1 MTAAM
6 TKERVKVVFIA
17 GSSYSGSTML
27 GLVLGSD
34 ETAFYCGEIK
44 QYMRRRNLKQR
55 QALGH
60 HFCTCGERYE
70 ACSFWTSVHSR
81 YGSERDLNPA
91 PGFSWSNL
99 RLLTRVVIPV
109 KRGGDHPLP
118 EHARLLEAI
127 HDVARA
133 ENPGVAYVVDS
144 SKSVRSLE
152 VLADSPNL
160 DLYVIHLI
168 RDGVAVASS
177 FKNRGWSAYY
187 GMVSW
192 VMVNVFLA
200 RFLRRSCI
208 RTMRL
213 DYGSLYFATAEELD
227 RINAFLGSS
236 LKPEG
241 VTQRV
246 RESVYHVLAGNKD
259 VRGLSSE
266 FQSIRYRGDRK
277 QLNALERLFAGLLL
291 SPLNRWFGI
300 NSPVAPEATDAARG

>member
-1 MTAAM
+1 M
-6 TKERVKVVFIA
+6 TKEKVKVVFIT

-34 ETAFYCGEIK
+34 DTAFFSGEVK
-44 QYMRRRNLKQR
+44 QYMRRRDLDQS
-55 QALGH
+55 QAPGH
-60 HFCTCGERYE
+60 YFCTCGERYE
-70 ACSFWTSVHSR
+70 ACPFWSSVHSL
-81 YGSERDLNPA
+81 YGSERNLNPA

-99 RLLTRVVIPV
+99 RLVARVVIPV
-109 KRGGDHPLP
+109 ERGGDRPIP

-133 ENPGVAYVVDS
+133 ANPGVAYVADS

-152 VLADSPNL
+152 ALAGAPNL

-177 FKNRGWSAYY
+177 FKSRGWSTLY

-192 VMVNVFLA
+192 AMVNVFLS
-200 RFLRRSCI
+200 RFLRKSRI
-208 RTMRL
+208 RTLRL
-213 DYGSLYFATAEELD
+213 DYGSLCHSTAEELD

-236 LKPEG
+236 LKPEA

-246 RESVYHVLAGNKD
+246 REGVYHVFAGNKD
-259 VRGLSSE
+259 VRGLSKE
-266 FQSIRYRGDRK
+266 FQGIRYRPDRK
-277 QLNALERLFAGLLL
+277 RLNALERRFAALLL
-291 SPLNRWFGI
+291 SPLNRWLGVT
-300 NSPVAPEATDAARG
+300 SPVAPETTDAARG